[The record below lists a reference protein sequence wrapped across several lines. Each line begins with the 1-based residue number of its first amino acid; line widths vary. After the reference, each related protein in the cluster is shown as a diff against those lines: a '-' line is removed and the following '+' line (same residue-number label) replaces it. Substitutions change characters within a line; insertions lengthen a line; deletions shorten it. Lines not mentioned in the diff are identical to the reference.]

1 MDTVYAN
8 VYVISIQIRFYLVAI
23 VERVAPYKQL
33 TGGVE
38 MRAEIPKA
46 ASGKILRR
54 LLKQEH
60 MNRR

>member
-1 MDTVYAN
+1 MTRV
-8 VYVISIQIRFYLVAI
+8 QIRFHLVVLVYI

-38 MRAEIPKA
+38 MRPEIPKA

-54 LLKQEH
+54 LLKQELI
-60 MNRR
+60 NKR